1 MSKARI
7 TYLDGRYPYPAAGA
21 HTPGDIVLRPCGT
34 YAIFDGLESCAS
46 GERISPQ
53 PLNPSQIAIFQKSSA
68 SDNIAAGTVVYL
80 IPSTRLITAT
90 STDNV
95 RLGRLTQA
103 AGTGVTHASVNLGA

>member
-7 TYLDGRYPYPAAGA
+7 TYQDGRYPYPAAA
-21 HTPGDIVLRPCGT
+21 AATPGDIVLRPCGT

-46 GERISPQ
+46 GERISPM
-53 PLNPSQIAIFQKSSA
+53 PLNPGLVAIFQKSVA
-68 SDNIAAGTVVYL
+68 GDNLAAGAVVYL

-95 RLGRLTQA
+95 RIGRLTAA
-103 AGTGVTHASVNLGA
+103 AGTGVTHASVNLQA

>member
-7 TYLDGRYPYPAAGA
+7 TYLDGRYPYPAAA
-21 HTPGDIVLRPCGT
+21 AATPGDIVLRPCGT

-53 PLNPSQIAIFQKSSA
+53 PLNPGLIGIFEKA
-68 SDNIAAGTVVYL
+68 VAANDLAAGAVVYM
-80 IPSTRLITAT
+80 IPASGLITAT

-95 RLGRLTQA
+95 RLGTLTAA
-103 AGTGVTHASVNLGA
+103 AGVGVTHASVNLEA